1 MTFPIVHK
9 FDAKWVVIPYEWS
22 DFESAEIDRL
32 VAENGDGMH
41 IHLFV
46 TALIKGGRFAQSE
59 NIELDIRANPM
70 RTLI

>member
-32 VAENGDGMH
+32 VAENGGPS
-41 IHLFV
+41 L
-46 TALIKGGRFAQSE
+46 TAA
-59 NIELDIRANPM
+59 DA
-70 RTLI
+70 